1 VTEDRPLETRHIYV
15 IGVVLSSVLYNCVLA
30 MINAN
35 VMPLG
40 FAHVALTEI
49 LILLAGLVF
58 ILRKGLYEEDLAV
71 LAFAL
76 FTLAMAVY
84 MSAVNRMVFIDYFRN
99 VLIIFCFAILGTWAN
114 RGTVRAAFKWACWLV
129 LGGLMIEIFLLDLY
143 GELFYPMSYFENTR
157 GLEQVAF
164 DGSKLFQ
171 NVLRI
176 PGRFSFGII
185 DHRAASIFLEQVSL
199 ANFCGVLLIFLTCF
213 WAELGRGERL
223 LFIATI
229 ALILLTNDSRTMVM
243 FSFVCI
249 IGYFVFPRI
258 PTGWTLLYMP
268 LVLALGFLV
277 LILRPEA
284 SGDTLDGR
292 VVLTVKHIMEIDL
305 FAILGLEAA
314 KAAQFADSG
323 YVYAVYAGTI
333 FGLLLFWLFVCLFP
347 AGDTAE
353 QRRFAHLLSVFLFV
367 NMMIGGNAVFSI
379 KVAALLW
386 FLAGYL
392 KFAPAGRVVPA
403 VAAETGTG
411 GAPARRQT

>member
-1 VTEDRPLETRHIYV
+1 MTEDRTLETRHYYV

-49 LILLAGLVF
+49 LILLAGLAF
-58 ILRKGLYEEDLAV
+58 ILRRGIYEEDLAI
-71 LAFAL
+71 LAFAV
-76 FTLAMAVY
+76 FTLVMALY

-99 VLIIFCFAILGTWAN
+99 ILIIFCFAILGTWSN
-114 RGTVRAAFKWACWLV
+114 RGTVRAAFKWACWFV
-129 LGGLMIEIFLLDLY
+129 LAGLMIEIFLLDLY
-143 GELFYPMSYFENTR
+143 GTLFYPMSYFENTR
-157 GLEQVAF
+157 GLEQISF

-185 DHRAASIFLEQVSL
+185 NHRAASIFLEQVSL
-199 ANFCGVLLIFLTCF
+199 ANFCGVLLIFLTTF
-213 WAELGRGERL
+213 WTDLKRRERL
-223 LFIATI
+223 LFVVTI
-229 ALILLTNDSRTMVM
+229 VLILLTNDSRTMLM
-243 FSFVCI
+243 FSFVCLA
-249 IGYFVFPRI
+249 GYFLFPRI

-277 LILRPEA
+277 YTLRPDA

-292 VVLTVKHIMEIDL
+292 VVLTVKHILETDL
-305 FAILGLEAA
+305 FAVLGLEAA

-323 YVYAVYAGTI
+323 YVYAVYGGTI
-333 FGLLLFWLFVCLFP
+333 FGVLLFWLFVCLFP
-347 AGDTAE
+347 AGQTPE

-392 KFAPAGRVVPA
+392 KFAPGGRVVEARAPELRA
-403 VAAETGTG
+403 G
-411 GAPARRQT
+411 GAPAGRQT